1 MNNFIKIFI
10 IIFFLFLSSCGKDEK
25 VSIIKEESIEL
36 QMIDSYKD
44 GIKAYKEGD
53 ALFAALKF
61 NEAELLYPQSIWA
74 PKSALMAAYAY
85 YSQDYFGDAIFEL
98 ERFLKTYPY
107 DSRVPYAHFL
117 LAMCYY
123 EGIIDEK
130 KDLKPVLRAQEK
142 FKFIIKEFPETD
154 FALDS
159 KFKLD
164 LIYDILASKEIYIGR
179 HYMKKEKWIAA
190 INRFK
195 NVVDNYGTTIYIEEA
210 LHRLVEIYYKIG
222 LVDESKKYA
231 ILLGY
236 NYLSS
241 EWYARSYG
249 VLNKEYPDAMKK
261 MKKKKEILLQEN
273 LNLFLIN
280 SCQVI

>member
-10 IIFFLFLSSCGKDEK
+10 IIFSLFLSSCGKDEK

-36 QMIDSYKD
+36 QMIDSYKE

-261 MKKKKEILLQEN
+261 MKKKKRK
-273 LNLFLIN
+273 FYYKKK
-280 SCQVI
+280 

>member
-1 MNNFIKIFI
+1 
-10 IIFFLFLSSCGKDEK
+10 
-25 VSIIKEESIEL
+25 
-36 QMIDSYKD
+36 
-44 GIKAYKEGD
+44 
-53 ALFAALKF
+53 
-61 NEAELLYPQSIWA
+61 
-74 PKSALMAAYAY
+74 MAAYAY

-261 MKKKKEILLQEN
+261 MKKKKGNFITRKFKS
-273 LNLFLIN
+273 LFN
-280 SCQVI
+280 